1 MDPRR
6 WENGQRLDECREG
19 MFTEAAQK
27 AQDAKWKR
35 LMANRP
41 PRDALPRSLMPR
53 PGRSQPPLYHY
64 GFPFTNQY
72 VFDYTRRHRLSLPVP
87 KEDQEFFG
95 GCTAWY
101 FEDLADAWLKSGG
114 GDEDDL
120 EVFKISVSRMLMLED
135 LRKRCRFVL
144 GIGHPFSDDWDGIV
158 SLWSN
163 YNFDDRFDRCIDPVH
178 VIEVLKAAMNESGG
192 RNSETPV
199 KPQWWFDWDN
209 DVGVFTS
216 IA

>member
-6 WENGQRLDECREG
+6 WENGQRLEEWDPAYG
-19 MFTEAAQK
+19 NVGKFTEAAVK

-53 PGRSQPPLYHY
+53 PGQPEPPLYRY
-64 GFPFTNQY
+64 GFPFTTQY
-72 VFDYTRRHRLSLPVP
+72 AIDYARRHHLTINIAE
-87 KEDQEFFG
+87 EDREFFRDR
-95 GCTAWY
+95 TVLDFA
-101 FEDLADAWLKSGG
+101 DLDDAWLKSVN
-114 GDEDDL
+114 DEDL
-120 EVFKISVSRMLMLED
+120 ESFAISVSRMLMLKD
-135 LRKRCRFVL
+135 LGRRCGFVL

-163 YNFDDRFDRCIDPVH
+163 HNFDERFDRCLDPAK
-178 VIEVLKAAMNESGG
+178 VIEVLKVAMNESEGQ
-192 RNSETPV
+192 TPV

-216 IA
+216 VA